1 MFSFSGFS
9 GTYTAAHVIAPD
21 GADGGWQWARTSV
34 AAGSYV
40 ATPRE
45 YIPAEGSTHSVIHTY
60 RACLRSRM
68 FELCFSCAAV
78 FA

>member
-40 ATPRE
+40 ATPVLATF
-45 YIPAEGSTHSVIHTY
+45 PQKVAHT
-60 RACLRSRM
+60 L
-68 FELCFSCAAV
+68 
-78 FA
+78 